1 MPYFS
6 RPSSLMREVV
16 STKLV
21 TKIIEDL
28 GSTHKGGAS
37 EEIMPTTRQK
47 SEMPLVAR
55 AIIDA
60 YLLQCPLSILQNGR

>member
-1 MPYFS
+1 M
-6 RPSSLMREVV
+6 

-21 TKIIEDL
+21 TKIIEEI
-28 GSTHKGGAS
+28 GNTHKGGAS
-37 EEIMPTTRQK
+37 AEIMPTTRQK
-47 SEMPLVAR
+47 SGLPLIDR

>member
-1 MPYFS
+1 M
-6 RPSSLMREVV
+6 